1 MMRNP
6 KFQFVVGLAIS
17 AFFLY
22 LTLRPV
28 NFNDLW
34 GALKTFEWL
43 WSVPFLVLTFLS
55 MWLRA
60 VRWHYLMRPL
70 GQFSSRRLFS
80 PMMAGFALNS
90 IYPGRVG
97 EFARAYVLAAREKLP
112 FTSVFATIVLE
123 RIFDSITLLLLLV
136 WTFANLQLNPS
147 DQVAY
152 GKFVVTGQMLQDY
165 AARFA
170 TMCAILLVVAV
181 SFLFNKVREVF
192 CAVVLRV
199 PFLPKAWRE
208 RLAQMVHTFAGGF
221 SSLLDV
227 KAIIWTLLLS
237 IGVWVLV
244 GASMS
249 VLAYGFPGMKM
260 TLMQGIAVTVI
271 TCVAI
276 LIPAAPGY
284 WGLMEVGIIFGMFT
298 LKIDTVY
305 SRALAYAF
313 VCHALQI
320 FPIIGVGLA
329 CLWRERISLSEIR
342 ERSVTQ

>member
-1 MMRNP
+1 MIRNRI
-6 KFQFVVGLAIS
+6 FQFIVGLAIS

-28 NFNDLW
+28 NFGDLW
-34 GALKTFEWL
+34 DALKAFEWL
-43 WSVPFLVLTFLS
+43 WSIPFLALTFLS

-70 GQFSSRRLFS
+70 GHYTSRRLFS

-136 WTFANLQLNPS
+136 WTFANLNINPS
-147 DQVAY
+147 DTVAY
-152 GKFVVTGQMLQDY
+152 GKFVVTGQMLQEY

-170 TMCAILLVVAV
+170 QMCAILLLVAV
-181 SFLFNKVREVF
+181 SFLFERVRELF
-192 CAVVLRV
+192 CGVVLRMA
-199 PFLPKAWRE
+199 FLPKTWRE
-208 RLAQMVHTFAGGF
+208 RLAQMIHTFAGGF
-221 SSLLDV
+221 GTLLDV
-227 KAIIWTLLLS
+227 KAIAWTVLLS
-237 IGVWVLV
+237 LGVWVLV

-260 TLMQGIAVTVI
+260 SLTQGIAVTVI

-284 WGLMEVGIIFGMFT
+284 WGLMEAGIVFGMFT

-320 FPIIGVGLA
+320 FPIIAVGLA
-329 CLWRERISLSEIR
+329 YLWAERVSVSEIR
-342 ERSVTQ
+342 QRSVSE